1 MEAAEVSQLFGLVP
15 LPVEGGF
22 FRQIWRS
29 PPNAERPDGTAII
42 ALLTDAPDGFSQMH
56 RLAVDELWHF
66 YVGDPIELVLLT
78 ADGSSRH
85 VRLGTDL
92 ASGQRPVHVVPAGT
106 WMAART
112 TGRWSLFGNT
122 MAPGFTN
129 DAYEGAE
136 VDELV
141 AGWPA
146 EQEAIEALTR
156 RGSPRRMQDA
166 GGLV

>member
-1 MEAAEVSQLFGLVP
+1 MDAADVIKLFGLVP

-29 PPNAERPDGTAII
+29 PPAAERPDGTAII
-42 ALLTDAPDGFSQMH
+42 ALLTDQPDGFSQMH
-56 RLAVDELWHF
+56 RLPVDELWHF
-66 YVGDPIELVLLT
+66 YAGDPIELTLLL
-78 ADGSSRH
+78 ANGASDH
-85 VRLGTDL
+85 VSLGTDL
-92 ASGQRPVHVVPAGT
+92 TGGQRPVHIVPAGS

-129 DAYEGAE
+129 EAYEGGDAAE
-136 VDELV
+136 LI

-146 EQEAIEALTR
+146 EGAAIEALTR
-156 RGSPRRMQDA
+156 RGSPTRMQDS